1 MTYRT
6 LGFLVTLAL
15 GLLVVPLV
23 ADAQPLANVHR
34 IGRLSSG
41 SPPGNDPNAQVLAF
55 RQGLRD
61 LGYIEGQ
68 NLVIEYRWAEDREER
83 LPALAAEL
91 VRLPVDVLVAAGAP
105 AARAAQQATTTLP
118 IVIVTRT
125 DPVRGGFVSSL
136 AHPGGNL
143 TGVSGPDAE
152 FIGKQLALLKEAV
165 PGVTRVAVLMHPTH
179 PMAAAIGSE
188 LASAARAL
196 GVELHLLDVH
206 DAHALDTTL
215 AAMTSAPAEVLLV
228 PPFPLFDAQRK
239 RILDVTAQSRL
250 PVFATDGRG
259 WVEEGAVMFYGPST
273 TATHRRAAAYVDKI
287 LKGAKPGDLP
297 VEQPMNFELVI
308 NLKTAQALGL
318 AIPPPLLFQATEVI
332 R

>member
-1 MTYRT
+1 MMRRIIGLLVILT
-6 LGFLVTLAL
+6 LSF
-15 GLLVVPLV
+15 LVVPLV

-68 NLVIEYRWAEDREER
+68 NLVIEYRWAEGREER

-91 VRLPVDVLVAAGAP
+91 VRLPVDVLVAASAP
-105 AARAAQQATTTLP
+105 AARAAQQATTTIP

-125 DPVRGGFVSSL
+125 DPVRAGFVSSL

-196 GVELHLLDVH
+196 GVELHLLDVR
-206 DAHALDTTL
+206 DTHALDTTL
-215 AAMTSAPAEVLLV
+215 AAMTSAPEAGV
-228 PPFPLFDAQRK
+228 
-239 RILDVTAQSRL
+239 S
-250 PVFATDGRG
+250 G
-259 WVEEGAVMFYGPST
+259 ST
-273 TATHRRAAAYVDKI
+273 TT
-287 LKGAKPGDLP
+287 
-297 VEQPMNFELVI
+297 NSS
-308 NLKTAQALGL
+308 
-318 AIPPPLLFQATEVI
+318 PP
-332 R
+332 